1 MGDNA
6 ETNAYLE
13 KHDLAG
19 TISTLIAET
28 LKKQPANPYKA
39 LVRDRLP
46 LLSFLP
52 SPIDGQERH
61 TRLSQRHAMPR
72 RSGAREPG
80 QCASAV
86 LARRPAGLG
95 AAHWAEL
102 PRSQQHKQDC
112 HSIGPA
118 ALAAAR
124 RATQPQPTRAAQR
137 GPAALSNLFKAVVV
151 RN

>member
-1 MGDNA
+1 MRHSDPPLLTWQERLPKEPQGSSPSAKMGDNA

-52 SPIDGQERH
+52 SPIDG
-61 TRLSQRHAMPR
+61 
-72 RSGAREPG
+72 
-80 QCASAV
+80 
-86 LARRPAGLG
+86 
-95 AAHWAEL
+95 
-102 PRSQQHKQDC
+102 
-112 HSIGPA
+112 
-118 ALAAAR
+118 
-124 RATQPQPTRAAQR
+124 
-137 GPAALSNLFKAVVV
+137 
-151 RN
+151 

>member
-46 LLSFLP
+46 LLSFLA
-52 SPIDGQERH
+52 SPIDE
-61 TRLSQRHAMPR
+61 
-72 RSGAREPG
+72 
-80 QCASAV
+80 
-86 LARRPAGLG
+86 
-95 AAHWAEL
+95 
-102 PRSQQHKQDC
+102 
-112 HSIGPA
+112 
-118 ALAAAR
+118 
-124 RATQPQPTRAAQR
+124 
-137 GPAALSNLFKAVVV
+137 
-151 RN
+151 